1 MRIFLAL
8 VGRGLPILAALRP
21 AAAAAATA
29 AAAFLPR
36 IPVFV
41 DTCVVRFGSLKRLA
55 GDGVDYLVVVIS
67 TGLAGLDTIGVALIP
82 RRTPFAIV
90 VPSAA

>member
-1 MRIFLAL
+1 MRLLVAL

-21 AAAAAATA
+21 AAAAASTA
-29 AAAFLPR
+29 AAALLPR
-36 IPVFV
+36 IPVFI

-55 GDGVDYLVVVIS
+55 GQGIDHVVVVIS
-67 TGLAGLDTIGVALIP
+67 TGPAGLDTIGVALIP
-82 RRTPFAIV
+82 RRTPLAIV